1 MNVNSIK
8 ILEAIMDQT
17 IINAIIGGFG
27 AALAFILKVV
37 WEGLREL
44 QRADVE
50 IATRVSEMQLLVA
63 GNYVKK
69 EDLESSMKAL
79 FAKLDKIEDKLD
91 KKADRSY

>member
-1 MNVNSIK
+1 MK

-44 QRADVE
+44 QKADVE
-50 IATRVSEMQLLVA
+50 LASKLSEVQLQVA
-63 GNYVKK
+63 GNYVKR
-69 EDLESSMKAL
+69 EDLESSVKAL

-91 KKADRSY
+91 KKADRL

>member
-8 ILEAIMDQT
+8 ILEFIMDQT

-27 AALAFILKVV
+27 AALAFILRVV

>member
-1 MNVNSIK
+1 
-8 ILEAIMDQT
+8 MDSQT
-17 IINAIIGGFG
+17 LINALVGGFS
-27 AALAFILKVV
+27 AAVAFILRVL

-50 IATRVSEMQLLVA
+50 LTAKVSDMQLLVA

-69 EDLESSMKAL
+69 DELDGIIKAL

-91 KKADRSY
+91 KKVDRS

>member
-1 MNVNSIK
+1 
-8 ILEAIMDQT
+8 MDQT

-27 AALAFILKVV
+27 AALAFILRVV

-69 EDLESSMKAL
+69 EDLESSVKAL

>member
-1 MNVNSIK
+1 
-8 ILEAIMDQT
+8 MDQT

-44 QRADVE
+44 QKADVE
-50 IATRVSEMQLLVA
+50 LASKLSEVQLLVA

-69 EDLESSMKAL
+69 KTLNQA
-79 FAKLDKIEDKLD
+79 
-91 KKADRSY
+91 